1 MRTCI
6 ECGAPLSDEDQFCLN
21 CGADVPQPETDN
33 NPYPEENNEPVQEQP
48 VQQEYT
54 QQQPVQQE
62 PIQQEPIQ
70 QQPVQQ
76 QPAMYPQAAP
86 QQPMPQQPEMYQQTA
101 PQQPM
106 QQQAGMY
113 PPPPGMYPQQPMQ
126 QPGMYPQQTMQQQPG
141 MYQQPEQK
149 QGSSNKTLLYVL
161 IPLVV
166 VGAAV
171 AILFATGVF
180 SGKKDAAK
188 SEQTEVA
195 AQVEQS
201 TQVQDQEQPS
211 EEENQPVEQSNQGDQ
226 NVTLCGITFPL
237 AKDYEVIDRKKL
249 NDSEAC
255 LIVPKGAADRSN
267 RLVLRIYPSMLE
279 GVDGIT
285 NEEIGDMLSDI
296 VDNNAGVLANTE
308 KTGFKL
314 DRAYKIHYDDNADGS
329 YFPHCYTYLNWTDRN
344 GKHSRSYTEAT
355 LVKRIVTS
363 CSAIATDEGELQAF
377 TDIYSE
383 VVQAANK

>member
-1 MRTCI
+1 MKTCN
-6 ECGAPLSDEDQFCLN
+6 ECGAPLSDDAQFCLS
-21 CGADVPQPETDN
+21 CGADVIPPETDN
-33 NPYPEENNEPVQEQP
+33 NPNPEENTVQGQP
-48 VQQEYT
+48 QQPMQ
-54 QQQPVQQE
+54 QQQPVQQH
-62 PIQQEPIQ
+62 PPMRQQQAPIQ

-76 QPAMYPQAAP
+76 PMPQMQQHPPMRQQPAP
-86 QQPMPQQPEMYQQTA
+86 QQPMPQY
-101 PQQPM
+101 
-106 QQQAGMY
+106 
-113 PPPPGMYPQQPMQ
+113 QQPMQ
-126 QPGMYPQQTMQQQPG
+126 QPTMYPQ
-141 MYQQPEQK
+141 PEQNR
-149 QGSSNKTLLYVL
+149 GTSNKTLLYVL

-211 EEENQPVEQSNQGDQ
+211 EEENQPTEQSNEGDQ

-237 AKDYEVIDRKKL
+237 AEDYEVIDRKKL

-267 RLVLRIYPSMLE
+267 RLVLRIYPNMLD
-279 GVDGIT
+279 GVNGIT
-285 NEEIGDMLSDI
+285 SEEIGDLLHGI
-296 VDNNAGVLANTE
+296 VDANAGVFANKE
-308 KTGFKL
+308 KSGFKL
-314 DRAYKIHYDDNADGS
+314 DRAYKIHYDDNANGS
-329 YFPHCYTYLNWTDRN
+329 YFPHCYTYLNWTDRE
-344 GKHSRSYTEAT
+344 GKYSRSYTEAT
-355 LVKRIVTS
+355 LVKRIVVS
-363 CSAIATDEGELQAF
+363 GSAIATDQGELNAL

-383 VVQAANK
+383 VVQAANE

>member
-1 MRTCI
+1 MKTCN
-6 ECGAPLSDEDQFCLN
+6 ECGAPLSDDAQFCLS
-21 CGADVPQPETDN
+21 CGADVVTPETDN
-33 NPYPEENNEPVQEQP
+33 APNPEENTVPTQP
-48 VQQEYT
+48 
-54 QQQPVQQE
+54 QQPVQQQ
-62 PIQQEPIQ
+62 PMQQPVQ
-70 QQPVQQ
+70 PQPVQQ

-86 QQPMPQQPEMYQQTA
+86 QQPMQQHPPMRQQPA

-106 QQQAGMY
+106 PQY
-113 PPPPGMYPQQPMQ
+113 QQPMQ
-126 QPGMYPQQTMQQQPG
+126 QPTMYPQ
-141 MYQQPEQK
+141 PEQNR
-149 QGSSNKTLLYVL
+149 GTSNKTLLYVL
-161 IPLVV
+161 IPLLV

-211 EEENQPVEQSNQGDQ
+211 EEENQPTEQSNEGDQ

-237 AKDYEVIDRKKL
+237 AEDYEVIDRKKL

-267 RLVLRIYPSMLE
+267 RLVLRIYPHELE
-279 GVDGIT
+279 GVNGIT
-285 NEEIGDMLSDI
+285 SEEIGDLLSRI
-296 VDNNAGVLANTE
+296 VDTNAGVFANKE
-308 KTGFKL
+308 KSGFKL
-314 DRAYKIHYDDNADGS
+314 DRPYKIHYDDNANGS
-329 YFPHCYTYLNWTDRN
+329 YFPHCYTYLNWTDRE
-344 GKHSRSYTEAT
+344 GKYSRSYTEAT
-355 LVKRIVTS
+355 LVKRIVVS
-363 CSAIATDEGELQAF
+363 GSAIATDQGELNAL

>member
-54 QQQPVQQE
+54 QQQPVQQT
-62 PIQQEPIQ
+62 
-70 QQPVQQ
+70 
-76 QPAMYPQAAP
+76 P
-86 QQPMPQQPEMYQQTA
+86 QQPMQQYQQ
-101 PQQPM
+101 QQPM

-149 QGSSNKTLLYVL
+149 QGSSNKTLLYIL
-161 IPLVV
+161 IPLLVI
-166 VGAAV
+166 GAAV

-180 SGKKDAAK
+180 SGKKDTAK
-188 SEQTEVA
+188 TDQQEVTAQVQPSEQDQE
-195 AQVEQS
+195 
-201 TQVQDQEQPS
+201 QVQDQEEQS
-211 EEENQPVEQSNQGDQ
+211 EEEIQPTAQSALGTQ
-226 NVTLCGITFPL
+226 NVTLAGITFRL
-237 AKDYEVIDRKKL
+237 AEDYEMLERKTLK
-249 NDSEAC
+249 DSEAC
-255 LIVPKGAADRSN
+255 LIVPKGAPDRSN
-267 RLVLRIYPSMLE
+267 RLVLRIYPNKLE
-279 GVDGIT
+279 GINGIT
-285 NEEIGDMLSDI
+285 SEEIGDLLYSA
-296 VDNNAGVLANTE
+296 VDANAGVFANEE
-308 KTGFKL
+308 KSGFKL
-314 DRAYKIHYDDNADGS
+314 DRKYKVHYDDNADGS
-329 YFPHCYTYLNWTDRN
+329 YFPHSYTYLNWTDRN
-344 GKHSRSYTEAT
+344 GKYSRSYTEAT
-355 LVKRIVTS
+355 LVKRIVVS
-363 CSAIATDEGELQAF
+363 GSAIATNEGELRAL

>member
-1 MRTCI
+1 MKTCN
-6 ECGAPLSDEDQFCLN
+6 ECGAPLSDDAQFCLS
-21 CGADVPQPETDN
+21 CGADVIPPETDN
-33 NPYPEENNEPVQEQP
+33 TPIQENTVQGQP
-48 VQQEYT
+48 QQPMQQHPPMPQQPAP
-54 QQQPVQQE
+54 QQQPVQQ
-62 PIQQEPIQ
+62 PTPQMQQHPPMR
-70 QQPVQQ
+70 QQPVPQ
-76 QPAMYPQAAP
+76 QPAP
-86 QQPMPQQPEMYQQTA
+86 QQPMPQY
-101 PQQPM
+101 QQPM
-106 QQQAGMY
+106 QQQ
-113 PPPPGMYPQQPMQ
+113 PTMYPQ
-126 QPGMYPQQTMQQQPG
+126 
-141 MYQQPEQK
+141 PEQNR
-149 QGSSNKTLLYVL
+149 GTSNKTLLYVL

-211 EEENQPVEQSNQGDQ
+211 EEENQPTEQSNEGDQ

-237 AKDYEVIDRKKL
+237 AEDYEVIDRKKL

-267 RLVLRIYPSMLE
+267 RLVLRIYPNMLD

-285 NEEIGDMLSDI
+285 NEEIGDLLHGI
-296 VDNNAGVLANTE
+296 VDANAGVFANKE
-308 KTGFKL
+308 KSGFKL
-314 DRAYKIHYDDNADGS
+314 DRAYKIHYDDNANGS
-329 YFPHCYTYLNWTDRN
+329 YFPHCYTYLNWTDRE
-344 GKHSRSYTEAT
+344 GKYSRSYTEAT
-355 LVKRIVTS
+355 LVKRIVVS
-363 CSAIATDEGELQAF
+363 GSAIATDQGELNAL

-383 VVQAANK
+383 VVQAANE